1 MSLATVLAT
10 NLLTATPAEAAL
22 MIACA
27 LTDPR
32 DLLALAVAVPPRFA
46 NKCIAAPPPPRT
58 AASAAEQQAE
68 TWSII
73 EEAARQWIA
82 GCTDQE
88 QGWVPRRGRESW
100 LGLMW
105 EVESLRRRGAVFG
118 RCHADITLSE
128 GGSRV
133 TKATGG
139 RRVAASKAVMRA
151 GRHFLQLEIGYDPPE
166 TDYDQHGDL
175 GVGDYGMLFGV
186 IRPDWD
192 VRRDDLPSGGQFFDT
207 HEGRRYPGG
216 CRWGDPSANRWANQ
230 QVR

>member
-68 TWSII
+68 TWSIL

-105 EVESLRRRGAVFG
+105 EVEVLRRRGAVFG
-118 RCHADITLSE
+118 R
-128 GGSRV
+128 SRCPRV
-133 TKATGG
+133 GRG
-139 RRVAASKAVMRA
+139 RRGATRVLMTAPGVPQRA
-151 GRHFLQLEIGYDPPE
+151 RQ
-166 TDYDQHGDL
+166 
-175 GVGDYGMLFGV
+175 
-186 IRPDWD
+186 
-192 VRRDDLPSGGQFFDT
+192 
-207 HEGRRYPGG
+207 
-216 CRWGDPSANRWANQ
+216 
-230 QVR
+230 